1 MNLEKESHGRGKMK
15 VPGGWCQRCSSSVRI
30 EKHPTSSGGASEKR
44 SIFARIRSL
53 KGSGTDG
60 SALVEMA
67 VTLPLMMLIMTGIF
81 SFSIA
86 LYQKLELAEAVSNGG
101 RVLAV
106 DRGDIDPCSTVASA
120 IYATTPS
127 LNKANL
133 TLTFVLN
140 GVSTGPSCS
149 GIGASPNSNMVQ
161 GGTAQV
167 SASYT
172 CSIGVYGLNY
182 PGCTLGT
189 QIAELVQ

>member
-1 MNLEKESHGRGKMK
+1 M
-15 VPGGWCQRCSSSVRI
+15 
-30 EKHPTSSGGASEKR
+30 
-44 SIFARIRSL
+44 
-53 KGSGTDG
+53 
-60 SALVEMA
+60 AL
-67 VTLPLMMLIMTGIF
+67 TLPLMMLVMTGIF

-106 DRGDIDPCSTVASA
+106 DRGDTDPCSTVASA

-127 LNKANL
+127 LTRANL
-133 TLTFVLN
+133 TLNFVLN
-140 GVSTGPSCS
+140 GVPTGSSCAGS
-149 GIGASPNSNMVQ
+149 GGTPNANMVQ

-172 CSIGVYGLNY
+172 CSIGVYGFNY

-189 QIAELVQ
+189 QITEVVQ

>member
-1 MNLEKESHGRGKMK
+1 MEGTKMRI
-15 VPGGWCQRCSSSVRI
+15 PGGLCWKYSSSLRT
-30 EKHPTSSGGASEKR
+30 EKHLRASNGVSGKR
-44 SIFARIRSL
+44 SICARIRSL
-53 KGSGTDG
+53 KGSGTGG

-67 VTLPLMMLIMTGIF
+67 LTLPLMMLVMTGIF

-106 DRGDIDPCSTVASA
+106 DRGDTDPCSTVASA

-127 LNKANL
+127 LTRANL
-133 TLTFVLN
+133 TLNFVLN
-140 GVSTGPSCS
+140 GVPTGSSCAGS
-149 GIGASPNSNMVQ
+149 GGTPNANMVQ

-172 CSIGVYGLNY
+172 CSIGVYGFNY

-189 QIAELVQ
+189 QITEVVQ